1 MSELEMRPLGPD
13 GPPLSVVGIGA
24 MSFAGV
30 YGDATEEESHR
41 LLDAALDAGVNHLD
55 TSNVYGMGRSE
66 EICGR
71 WLERYRDKGGQPFRV
86 ATKAGIS
93 RDPDTGA
100 RTFDNS
106 AAHLTRELDG
116 SLKRLGLEQVDL
128 YYVHRRDPRLEI
140 EEVTETLAGFVRAG
154 KVARIGY
161 SEIAPTSLRRAMAV
175 HPVAAVQS
183 EYSLQTRA
191 PDLGL
196 VDACEELGV
205 TLVAFSPVG
214 RGLLT
219 DRPPTTDRVEA
230 SVFLK
235 ENPRFTRGNLER
247 NVAASE
253 GLRDLAADL
262 GRSTA
267 ALAIAWVLARSR
279 SIVTI
284 PGTRNPDHLAELIDG
299 ATRPLSADETAEVDR
314 RMPVGWCHGAR
325 YSPAQ
330 ANGPEDYG

>member
-1 MSELEMRPLGPD
+1 MEQRKLGPD
-13 GPPLSVVGIGA
+13 GPDISVLGVGA

-41 LLDAALDAGVNHLD
+41 LLDAALDAGIDHLD
-55 TSNVYGMGRSE
+55 TSNVYGAGRSE
-66 EICGR
+66 EIVGSF
-71 WLERYRDKGGQPFRV
+71 LTRYRDRGRLPFRI
-86 ATKAGIS
+86 ATKAGIV
-93 RDPDTGA
+93 RGA
-100 RTFDNS
+100 PFDNS
-106 AAHLTRELDG
+106 ADHLTTELDG
-116 SLKRLGLEQVDL
+116 SLKRLGVEQVDL
-128 YYVHRRDPRLEI
+128 FYVHRRDRRFEI

-161 SEIAPTSLRRAMAV
+161 SEIAPTSLDRAMAV

-183 EYSLQTRA
+183 EYSLQTRL

-196 VDACEELGV
+196 VDACERHGT

-219 DRPPTTDRVEA
+219 DTPPDTTRVEA

-235 ENPRFTRGNLER
+235 ENPRFTAGNLER
-247 NVAASE
+247 NVAASAA
-253 GLRDLAADL
+253 LRDYAASL

-284 PGTRNPDHLAELIDG
+284 PGTRNPDHLAELVDG
-299 ATRPLSADETAEVDR
+299 ATTPLTAEQTAEVER
-314 RMPVGWCHGAR
+314 LMPVGWCHGSR